1 MIQIIRRMF
10 KTAWQ
15 GMKRNSWLSIACI
28 VMMILSLLIFSS
40 ILIFNYAANT
50 LVNTL
55 KEKMDITIYFK
66 TDVPEE
72 DILKI
77 RDELL
82 SNEAIAK
89 INYVSKEDA
98 LKVFEERS
106 KSNPTIQKALDEL
119 GENPLAASLNIK
131 AEKTEDY
138 DTIIESVKNSVFKDK
153 LITVDLAENQK
164 VVSRVDALATVV
176 KIGSLFAISILACL
190 SFIIGFNTIRMAI
203 YSLKE
208 EVEIMKLV
216 GASNWFVRGP
226 FLLEGALQGF
236 IASISTTVIFSFLLL
251 VFSGRIENFVPSLGL
266 SIYFWSHFWLIFF
279 LQTAF
284 GIFLGIISS
293 FWALN
298 HYLKI

>member
-1 MIQIIRRMF
+1 MIAILKRMF

-15 GMKRNSWLSIACI
+15 GMKRNNWLSIACI
-28 VMMILSLLIFSS
+28 VMMTLSLLIFSS
-40 ILIFNYAANT
+40 ILIFNHAANT

-55 KEKMDITIYFK
+55 QEKMDISIYFK

-82 SNEAIAK
+82 SDETIVK
-89 INYVSKEDA
+89 INYVSKEEA
-98 LKVFEERS
+98 LKAFEERS
-106 KSNPTIQKALDEL
+106 KYNPTIQKALDEL

-131 AEKTEDY
+131 AKKTEDY
-138 DTIIESVKNSVFKDK
+138 NTIIESVNNSSFKDK

-164 VVSRVDALATVV
+164 VVSRVDALARAV

-208 EVEIMKLV
+208 EIEIMKLV

-236 IASISTTVIFSFLLL
+236 IASISTTVIFSLLLL
-251 VFSGRIENFVPSLGL
+251 VFGGRIENFVPGIGL
-266 SIYFWSHFWLIFF
+266 SVYFWSHFWFIFF

-298 HYLKI
+298 HYLEI

>member
-1 MIQIIRRMF
+1 MIAIFKRMF

-15 GMKRNSWLSIACI
+15 GMKRNNWLSIACI
-28 VMMILSLLIFSS
+28 VMMTLSLLIFSS

-50 LVNTL
+50 LINTL
-55 KEKMDITIYFK
+55 KEKMDISIYFK

-82 SNEAIAK
+82 TDESIAK
-89 INYVSKEDA
+89 INYVSKDDA
-98 LKVFEERS
+98 LKTFEERS
-106 KSNPTIQKALDEL
+106 KYNPTIQKALDEL

-131 AEKTEDY
+131 AKKTEDY
-138 DTIIESVKNSVFKDK
+138 NTIIESVKNSSFKDK

-164 VVSRVDALATVV
+164 VVSRVDAFAKVV

-236 IASISTTVIFSFLLL
+236 IASMSATVIFSLLLL
-251 VFSGRIENFVPSLGL
+251 VFGGRIESFIPGLGL
-266 SIYFWSHFWLIFF
+266 SVYFWSHFWLIFL

>member
-66 TDVPEE
+66 IDVPEE

>member
-1 MIQIIRRMF
+1 MF

-66 TDVPEE
+66 IDVPEE

>member
-1 MIQIIRRMF
+1 MIAILKRMF

-15 GMKRNSWLSIACI
+15 GIKRNSWLSIACI
-28 VMMILSLLIFSS
+28 VMMTLSLLIFSS
-40 ILIFNYAANT
+40 ILIFNHAANT
-50 LVNTL
+50 LINTL
-55 KEKMDITIYFK
+55 KEKMDISIYFK

-77 RDELL
+77 RDALL
-82 SNEAIAK
+82 SDATIAK
-89 INYVSKEDA
+89 INYVSKEEA
-98 LKVFEERS
+98 LKAFEEKS
-106 KSNPTIQKALDEL
+106 KYNPTIQKALDEL

-131 AEKTEDY
+131 AKKTEDY
-138 DTIIESVKNSVFKDK
+138 NTIIESVKNSVFKDK

-164 VVSRVDALATVV
+164 VVSRVDALAKAV

-208 EVEIMKLV
+208 EIEIMKLV

-236 IASISTTVIFSFLLL
+236 IASISTTVIFSLFLLI
-251 VFSGRIENFVPSLGL
+251 FGGRIENFVPGTEL
-266 SIYFWSHFWLIFF
+266 SFYFWSHFWFIFF